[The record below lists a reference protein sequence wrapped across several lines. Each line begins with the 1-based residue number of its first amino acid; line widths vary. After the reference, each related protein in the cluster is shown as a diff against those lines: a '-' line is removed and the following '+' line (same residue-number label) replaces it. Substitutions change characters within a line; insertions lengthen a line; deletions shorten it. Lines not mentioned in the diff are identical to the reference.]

1 MATEEPDTVR
11 TPSDL
16 FRDTVAHLS
25 LLVRLEKNILA
36 IIGAYALAIG
46 LFSLIVPLTVQELV
60 NTFAFAIQPIM
71 IVTLAGIMAL
81 TLIGI
86 GAFRVLQARAVEILV
101 QRLYARIA
109 LGLTQQLPRFRD
121 EAFAP
126 KYINYFSE
134 AEFLPRSI
142 VAMLVDVMNVFV
154 GGAIGMSILVLYH
167 PYFLAYNVLL
177 VSGFLLVIVS
187 LGQGGFKI
195 TRTVS
200 QLHYDTLNWLQDIGH
215 NLLHFKATN
224 STPMLLRKTDELVK
238 SYVLARKTR
247 SNILTGTQYKGAV
260 IFQAFGHSG
269 LIGTAGWLLAVGQIT
284 LGQFVASE
292 VIVGTLILNLDLVA
306 KRMYAIYYVFTSLD
320 ELNTLFSLP
329 KDTEQDK
336 LSVALPDPTVHGVR
350 VTCKDVSF
358 AYPNSPAVFEN
369 FNLEV
374 APGEKI
380 AIFSNTTSGKTTL
393 ARVLAG
399 LYRPTAGVI
408 RFNGVDLRDLD
419 METIN
424 TCRGLILDSQLSL
437 FEGTLEENLTMGR
450 PNVEYAD
457 IQWALRFVEMAEE
470 IDAMP
475 LGVKTPVMARG
486 KNFTSSQI
494 LRLLVARAVVARPQL
509 LILDGT
515 LHAMQPTTREIILR
529 RLCSKEEPWSVI
541 FVSNDPTLKAHVD
554 RRLVL
559 D

>member
-1 MATEEPDTVR
+1 MATEETV
-11 TPSDL
+11 TTTSPSNL
-16 FRDTVAHLS
+16 LRDTVARLS
-25 LLVRLEKNILA
+25 LLVRLEKKILA
-36 IIGAYALAIG
+36 IIGAYALTIG
-46 LFSLIVPLTVQELV
+46 LFSLIVPLTVQEMV

-71 IVTLAGIMAL
+71 IVTLSGIMAL
-81 TLIGI
+81 TLVGI
-86 GAFRVLQARAVEILV
+86 GAFRVLQLRAVEILV

-109 LGLTQQLPRFRD
+109 LGLTQQLPRFR
-121 EAFAP
+121 EESFAP
-126 KYINYFSE
+126 KYVNYFSE

-177 VSGFLLVIVS
+177 VGGFLLVIVS

-200 QLHYDTLNWLQDIGH
+200 QLHYETLNWLQDIGH

-224 STPMLLRKTDELVK
+224 STPLLLQKTDELVK
-238 SYVLARKTR
+238 AYVMARRTR
-247 SNILTGTQYKGAV
+247 GNILTGTQYKGAV
-260 IFQAFGHSG
+260 LFQAFGHSG
-269 LIGTAGWLLAVGQIT
+269 LIATSGWLLAMGQIT

-292 VIVGTLILNLDLVA
+292 VIVGTLLLNMDLVA

-320 ELNTLFSLP
+320 ELNTLFNLP
-329 KDTEQDK
+329 KDTEQGK
-336 LSVALPDPTVHGVR
+336 LTVSLPDPSLHGVR
-350 VTCKDVSF
+350 ITCKDVSF
-358 AYPNSPAVFEN
+358 AYPDSPPVFEN

-374 APGEKI
+374 APGEKV
-380 AIFSNTTSGKTTL
+380 AIFSNSTSGKTTL

-399 LYRPTAGVI
+399 LYRPTGGVI
-408 RFNGVDLRDLD
+408 RYNGVDLRDLD
-419 METIN
+419 MEAIN
-424 TCRGLILDSQLSL
+424 ACRGLILDSQLSL
-437 FEGTLEENLTMGR
+437 FEGTLEDNITLGR
-450 PNVEYAD
+450 PGVEYTD

-470 IDAMP
+470 VDAMP
-475 LGVKTPVMARG
+475 MGLKSPVTARG

-494 LRLLVARAVVARPQL
+494 LRLLVARAVAVRPQL

-515 LHAMQPTTREIILR
+515 LHSMQPTTREIILR
-529 RLCSKEEPWSVI
+529 RICSKEEPWSVV
-541 FVSNDPTLKAHVD
+541 FVSNDPSLKAHVD

>member
-1 MATEEPDTVR
+1 MATEEPGTSS

-16 FRDTVAHLS
+16 FRDTVARLG
-25 LLVRLEKNILA
+25 LLIRLEKKILA

-81 TLIGI
+81 TLVGI
-86 GAFRVLQARAVEILV
+86 GAFRVLQSRAVEILV

-121 EAFAP
+121 ESFSP

-142 VAMLVDVMNVFV
+142 VAMLVDVVNVFV

-177 VSGFLLVIVS
+177 LGGFLLVIVS

-195 TRTVS
+195 TKTVS

-224 STPMLLRKTDELVK
+224 CTPMLLRKTDELVK

-260 IFQAFGHSG
+260 IFQAFGHAG

-329 KDTEQDK
+329 KDTERGK

-374 APGEKI
+374 APGEKV

-419 METIN
+419 MEAIN

-475 LGVKTPVMARG
+475 LGLKTPVMARG

-529 RLCSKEEPWSVI
+529 RLCSKEEPWSVL

>member
-1 MATEEPDTVR
+1 MATEEPGT
-11 TPSDL
+11 TGSPSDL
-16 FRDTVAHLS
+16 FRDTVARLS
-25 LLVRLEKNILA
+25 LLVRLEKKILA

-81 TLIGI
+81 TLVGI
-86 GAFRVLQARAVEILV
+86 GAFRVLQSRAVEILV

-109 LGLTQQLPRFRD
+109 LGLTQQLPRFR
-121 EAFAP
+121 EESFSP
-126 KYINYFSE
+126 NYVNYFTE

-177 VSGFLLVIVS
+177 LGGFLLVIVS

-195 TRTVS
+195 TKTVS

-238 SYVLARKTR
+238 AYVMARKTR

-269 LIGTAGWLLAVGQIT
+269 LIGTAGWLLAMGQIT

-306 KRMYAIYYVFTSLD
+306 KRMYAIYYVFTSLH
-320 ELNTLFSLP
+320 ELNTLFDLP
-329 KDTEQDK
+329 KDTEQGK
-336 LSVALPDPTVHGVR
+336 LTVPLPDPTVHGVR
-350 VTCKDVSF
+350 LTCKDVSF
-358 AYPNSPAVFEN
+358 AYPDSPAVFEN

-374 APGEKI
+374 APGEKV
-380 AIFSNTTSGKTTL
+380 AIFSNSTSGKTTL

-399 LYRPTAGVI
+399 LYRPTTGVI
-408 RFNGVDLRDLD
+408 RYNGVDLRDLD
-419 METIN
+419 MEAIN
-424 TCRGLILDSQLSL
+424 VCRGLILDSQLSL
-437 FEGTLEENLTMGR
+437 FEGTLEDNITLGR
-450 PNVEYAD
+450 PGVEYAD

-470 IDAMP
+470 VDALPMG
-475 LGVKTPVMARG
+475 LKSPVMARG

-494 LRLLVARAVVARPQL
+494 LRLLVARAIAIRPQL

-541 FVSNDPTLKAHVD
+541 FVSNDPSLKAHVD